1 VGAAFSRDRINFYD
15 FNDLNGFNDFYG
27 FYDLPFTVYHSRL
40 DESTT
45 DYWLL
50 DSLVGVLS
58 PFPSQNIY
66 NSAKKGGKYYE
77 GCNEPYWDSNQ
88 DAQFQNEY

>member
-1 VGAAFSRDRINFYD
+1 VGSPEDQYWNLRFNCNLVLGICD
-15 FNDLNGFNDFYG
+15 FEKFDDL
-27 FYDLPFTVYHSRL
+27 TSRL
-40 DESTT
+40 LSTS
-45 DYWLL
+45 YWLL
-50 DSLVGVLS
+50 DSLVGALS

>member
-1 VGAAFSRDRINFYD
+1 VGAAFSRDLTISTT
-15 FNDLNGFNDFYG
+15 
-27 FYDLPFTVYHSRL
+27 FTVFTIYRL
-40 DESTT
+40 
-45 DYWLL
+45 LL
-50 DSLVGVLS
+50 TVYRLLEVLS

-66 NSAKKGGKYYE
+66 NSTKKGGKYYE